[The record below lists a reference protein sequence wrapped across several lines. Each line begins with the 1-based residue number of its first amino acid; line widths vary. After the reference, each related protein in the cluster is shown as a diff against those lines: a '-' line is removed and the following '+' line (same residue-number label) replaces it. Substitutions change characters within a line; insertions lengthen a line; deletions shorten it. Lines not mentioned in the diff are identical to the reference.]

1 MAKVDRKGRTKS
13 ATQPFVQVLKP
24 TLQEPAWKALPY
36 GARCLYITIKSYF
49 MGNNNG
55 RLYLSVRKAA
65 DELGAS
71 STSTER
77 WFQDLIKHG
86 FIVPTAGGFLGAEG
100 KGTATYWR
108 LTELGFNGEQPTRDY
123 KDWPDLRNK
132 TPSQK
137 KGQTV
142 PKIGTPC
149 PQNRDACPQNRD
161 GFGPKTP
168 DDCPQNRDVSNIPS
182 TGGK

>member
-1 MAKVDRKGRTKS
+1 MPKADHKGRSKG

-36 GARCLYITIKSYF
+36 GARCLYITLKSF
-49 MGNNNG
+49 FTGSNNG

-100 KGTATYWR
+100 SFRRLPFSITLCISLATS
-108 LTELGFNGEQPTRDY
+108 LTMVLRFFEPLGRPFEF
-123 KDWPDLRNK
+123 PDFL
-132 TPSQK
+132 
-137 KGQTV
+137 
-142 PKIGTPC
+142 
-149 PQNRDACPQNRD
+149 NRRRVG
-161 GFGPKTP
+161 GFW
-168 DDCPQNRDVSNIPS
+168 
-182 TGGK
+182 